1 MSPMKT
7 QICLALLTLLLCF
20 SCRSDKADKV
30 LSRFDTY
37 DIRDLADIK
46 KEGTLKA
53 LIAYSG
59 TSYFLY
65 RGQPMGYEYEM
76 LRKLAEH
83 FKLDLELTIARD
95 LNQMLEELK
104 TGSIDI
110 VAHGLAIT
118 KERQKIASFTDYLY
132 LTQQVL
138 VQRKPDNYEQLKY
151 RQKQRSLIN
160 DPVELIGDTVS
171 VRKNSSY
178 YLRLLHLSDELGEDI
193 IIDTLKGNL
202 STDEIIKMVA
212 DGKIKYTIADSN
224 IAHINASSYP
234 ELDVGVPISSS
245 QRIAWAV
252 RPDATELLEATN
264 NWIKNNRKKQEF
276 NVIFNKYFK
285 NKRRFNRRV
294 RSEFYSLNNNQIS
307 KYDDIIK
314 FNAAEI
320 GWDWRLLA
328 SLIYQESQF
337 NLDAKSWAGARGL
350 MQMMPGTAKELGVN
364 NILDPKDNIA
374 GGSAYLKKM
383 YDRFE
388 EVSDTIQ
395 RTKFA
400 MAAYNCG
407 FSHVKDAQ
415 KLAEFRE
422 LDPLIWD
429 SNVAEMIRA
438 LSFPQNYNLDF
449 VKFGYVNGKE
459 PYNYVDQIY
468 KRYDHYTRFIQ
479 N

>member
-1 MSPMKT
+1 MKT
-7 QICLALLTLLLCF
+7 RFCLAVITILLCF
-20 SCRSDKADKV
+20 SCRSDKAESQS
-30 LSRFDTY
+30 SRFDTY
-37 DIRDLADIK
+37 NIRDLADIRK
-46 KEGTLKA
+46 DGKLRA

-76 LRKLAEH
+76 LQKMAEH
-83 FKLDLELTIARD
+83 FNLTLELQVARD
-95 LNQMLEELK
+95 LDQMLEELQE
-104 TGSIDI
+104 GNIDI

-138 VQRKPDNYEQLKY
+138 VQRKPDNWDQLKY

-234 ELDVGVPISSS
+234 ELDVEVPVSSS

-252 RPDATELLEATN
+252 SPGASELLEATN
-264 NWIKNNRKKQEF
+264 KWIINNRKKQEF

-285 NKRRFNRRV
+285 NERRFKRRV
-294 RSEFYSLNNNQIS
+294 KSEFYSLNNDQIS
-307 KYDDIIK
+307 KYDEIIK
-314 FNAAEI
+314 MNASKI

-337 NLDAKSWAGARGL
+337 NMDAKSWAGARGL

-374 GGSAYLKKM
+374 GGGAYLKKM

-388 EVSDTIQ
+388 EVNDTIQ

-407 FSHVKDAQ
+407 YSHVRDAQ
-415 KLAEFRE
+415 KLAEYNG
-422 LDPLIWD
+422 LDPYTWD
-429 SNVAEMIRA
+429 QSTDQMILA
-438 LSFPQNYNLDF
+438 LSIPKNYNMDI
-449 VKFGYVNGKE
+449 VKHGYVNGKE
-459 PYNYVDQIY
+459 PFNYVGQIFE
-468 KRYDHYTRFIQ
+468 RYDHYKQFI
-479 N
+479 NP

>member
-1 MSPMKT
+1 MKK
-7 QICLALLTLLLCF
+7 QLIVICLGLLFCF
-20 SCRSDKADKV
+20 SCKSDKQTYT
-30 LSRFDTY
+30 RFENY
-37 DIRDLADIK
+37 VIRDLADIK
-46 KEGTLKA
+46 KSGKLRA

-65 RGQPMGYEYEM
+65 KGQPMGYEFEM
-76 LRKLAEH
+76 LQKLAAH
-83 FKLDLELTIARD
+83 FNLDLELKIARD
-95 LNQMLEELK
+95 LNQMLDVLK
-104 TGSIDI
+104 SGDVDI

-118 KERQKIASFTDYLY
+118 KERQRVASFTDYLY

-138 VQRKPDNYEQLKY
+138 VQRKPDNWNKLKWKD
-151 RQKQRSLIN
+151 KQRVLIN
-160 DPVELIGDTVS
+160 DPVQLIGDTVS

-193 IIDTLKGNL
+193 HIDTIQGNI

-224 IAHINASSYP
+224 LAHINASYYP
-234 ELDVGVPISSS
+234 ELDVEVPMSTS

-252 RPDATELLEATN
+252 QSDATELLDSTN
-264 NWIKNNRKKQEF
+264 IWIRNHRKKEEF

-285 NKRRFNRRV
+285 NKRSFKRRV
-294 RSEFYSLNNNQIS
+294 KSEFFSLNNQQIS
-307 KYDDIIK
+307 PYDQIIK
-314 FNAAEI
+314 ANAAKI

-337 NLDAKSWAGARGL
+337 KSDAKSWAGAKGM

-364 NILDPKDNIA
+364 NVLDPQDNIA
-374 GGSAYLKKM
+374 GGSLYLRKLF
-383 YDRFE
+383 DRFP
-388 EVSDTIQ
+388 EVTDTIQ

-415 KLAEFRE
+415 NLALHNN
-422 LDPLIWD
+422 LDPGVWD
-429 SNVAEMIRA
+429 NNVADMVLA
-438 LSFPQNYNLDF
+438 LSFPKNYNMEF
-449 VKFGYVNGKE
+449 IKFGYVNGKE
-459 PYNYVDQIY
+459 PFRYVNQIFQRYAHY
-468 KRYDHYTRFIQ
+468 KQFIDP
-479 N
+479 

>member
-1 MSPMKT
+1 MKT
-7 QICLALLTLLLCF
+7 HICLALLTLLLCF
-20 SCRSDKADKV
+20 ACRSDKGDKQ

-37 DIRDLADIK
+37 DIRDLADIRK
-46 KEGTLKA
+46 DGKLRA

-76 LRKLAEH
+76 LQKLAEH
-83 FKLDLELTIARD
+83 FKLDLELQIARD
-95 LNQMLEELK
+95 LNQMLEELRK
-104 TGSIDI
+104 GNIDI

-138 VQRKPDNYEQLKY
+138 VQRKPDNWDQLKY
-151 RQKQRSLIN
+151 RQKQRSLVN

-193 IIDTLKGNL
+193 IIDTLRGNL

-234 ELDVGVPISSS
+234 ELDVEVPISSS

-252 RPDATELLEATN
+252 RPSATKLLEETN
-264 NWIKNNRKKQEF
+264 TWIRNNRRKHEF

-285 NKRRFNRRV
+285 NERRFKRRV
-294 RSEFYSLNNNQIS
+294 KSEFYSLNNKQIS

-314 FNAAEI
+314 MNAAKI

-337 NLDAKSWAGARGL
+337 NIEAKSWAGARGL

-374 GGSAYLKKM
+374 GGSAYLKKLF
-383 YDRFE
+383 DRFTD
-388 EVSDTIQ
+388 VTDTIQ

-407 FSHVKDAQ
+407 YSHVRDAQ
-415 KLAEFRE
+415 KLAEFKH
-422 LDPLIWD
+422 LDPHSWD
-429 SNVAEMIRA
+429 ANVAEMVRA
-438 LSFPQNYNLDF
+438 LSFPKNYNLDF
-449 VKFGYVNGKE
+449 IKFGYVNGNE
-459 PYNYVDQIY
+459 PYAYINQIFE
-468 KRYDHYTRFIQ
+468 RYNHYTHFIEK
-479 N
+479 

>member
-1 MSPMKT
+1 MKT
-7 QICLALLTLLLCF
+7 RFCLALLTIVLCF
-20 SCRSDKADKV
+20 SCRSDKAE
-30 LSRFDTY
+30 LAGSRFDSY
-37 DIRDLADIK
+37 DIRDLADIRK
-46 KEGTLKA
+46 DGKLKA

-76 LRKLAEH
+76 LLKLAEH
-83 FKLDLELTIARD
+83 FNLDLELQIARD
-95 LNQMLEELK
+95 LNQMLEELRK
-104 TGSIDI
+104 GNIDI

-138 VQRKPDNYEQLKY
+138 VQRKPDNWDQLAY
-151 RQKQRSLIN
+151 RQKKRSLIN
-160 DPVELIGDTVS
+160 DAVELIGETVS

-212 DGKIKYTIADSN
+212 EGKIKYTIADSN

-234 ELDVGVPISSS
+234 ELDVEVPVSSS

-252 RPDATELLEATN
+252 RPNASELLEATN
-264 NWIKNNRKKQEF
+264 TWIRNNRRKQEF

-285 NKRRFNRRV
+285 NERRYKRRV
-294 RSEFYSLNNNQIS
+294 KSEFYSLNNEQIS

-314 FNAAEI
+314 MNAAKI
-320 GWDWRLLA
+320 DWDWRILA

-337 NLDAKSWAGARGL
+337 NTSAKSWAGAKGL

-364 NILDPKDNIA
+364 NILDPNDNIA

-388 EVSDTIQ
+388 EVTDTMQ

-407 FSHVKDAQ
+407 YSHVRDAQ
-415 KLAEFRE
+415 RLAEYNG
-422 LDPLIWD
+422 LDPYVWD
-429 SNVAEMIRA
+429 QSTDQMILA
-438 LSFPQNYNLDF
+438 LSFPKNYNLDF
-449 VKFGYVNGKE
+449 ITSGYVNGKE
-459 PYNYVDQIY
+459 PFSYVNQIFERYN
-468 KRYDHYTRFIQ
+468 HYTHFIE
-479 N
+479 

>member
-1 MSPMKT
+1 MVKNRLF
-7 QICLALLTLLLCF
+7 ILVLGLVFFIACK
-20 SCRSDKADKV
+20 SDKAKESY
-30 LSRFDTY
+30 SRFDSY
-37 DIRDLADIK
+37 DIWDLPDMK
-46 KEGTLKA
+46 KDGKLRA

-65 RGQPMGYEYEM
+65 KGQPMGYEYEM
-76 LRKLAEH
+76 LQRLADH
-83 FKLDLELTIARD
+83 FNLDLELTIARD
-95 LNQMLEELK
+95 LNQMLDELK
-104 TGSIDI
+104 EGNVDI

-118 KERQKIASFTDYLY
+118 KQRQKKASFTDYLY

-138 VQRKPDNYEQLKY
+138 VQRKPDNWDKLRWRDQ
-151 RQKQRSLIN
+151 QRVLIN
-160 DPVELIGDTVS
+160 DPVQLIGDTVS

-193 IIDTLKGNL
+193 HIDTVQGNL

-224 IAHINASSYP
+224 LAHINASSYP
-234 ELDVGVPISSS
+234 ELDVEVPMSSS

-252 RPDATELLEATN
+252 RPDASVLLDSTN
-264 NWIKNNRKKQEF
+264 MWIRNHRKKEEF

-285 NKRRFNRRV
+285 NKRSFKRRV
-294 RSEFYSLNNNQIS
+294 KSDFFSLNNNQIS
-307 KYDDIIK
+307 SYDDIIK
-314 FNAAEI
+314 LNATKI

-337 NLDAKSWAGARGL
+337 KTNANSWAGAKGL

-364 NILDPKDNIA
+364 NILDPRDNIA
-374 GGSAYLKKM
+374 GGSLYLKRM
-383 YDRFE
+383 FDRFPK
-388 EVSDTIQ
+388 VTDSVQ

-415 KLAEFRE
+415 NLAVHNQ
-422 LDPLIWD
+422 LDPNQWD
-429 SNVAEMIRA
+429 DNVEEMILA
-438 LSFPQNYNLDF
+438 LSLPKNYNLDL

-459 PYNYVDQIY
+459 PFRYVDQIY
-468 KRYDHYTRFIQ
+468 KRFSHYEQFIDP
-479 N
+479 

>member
-1 MSPMKT
+1 MRT
-7 QICLALLTLLLCF
+7 RLCLVLITFLLCF
-20 SCRSDKADKV
+20 SCRSDKAGSK
-30 LSRFDTY
+30 LSRFDSY
-37 DIRDLADIK
+37 DIRDLTDIRR
-46 KEGTLKA
+46 EGKLKA

-95 LNQMLEELK
+95 LNQMLEELR
-104 TGSIDI
+104 TGSVDI

-138 VQRKPDNYEQLKY
+138 VQRKPDNWDKMRFKE
-151 RQKQRSLIN
+151 KQRSLVN

-193 IIDTLKGNL
+193 IIDTLGGNL

-234 ELDVGVPISSS
+234 ELDVEVPMSSS

-252 RPDATELLEATN
+252 RPDAPELLEATN
-264 NWIKNNRKKQEF
+264 EWIRSNRKKRAF

-307 KYDDIIK
+307 KYDKIIK
-314 FNAAEI
+314 TNAAQI

-337 NLDAKSWAGARGL
+337 NIEAKSWAGAQGL
-350 MQMMPGTAKELGVN
+350 MQMMPGTAKELGIN
-364 NILDPKDNIA
+364 NILDPNDNIA
-374 GGSAYLKKM
+374 GGSAYLKKL
-383 YDRFE
+383 YDRFTD
-388 EVSDTIQ
+388 VTDSIQ

-400 MAAYNCG
+400 MASYNCG
-407 FSHVKDAQ
+407 YSHVKDAQ
-415 KLAEFRE
+415 KLAEYRD
-422 LDPLIWD
+422 LDPNLWD
-429 SNVAEMIRA
+429 GNVAEMILA
-438 LSFPQNYNLDF
+438 LSFPKNYNLDF
-449 VKFGYVNGKE
+449 IKYGYVNGKE
-459 PYNYVDQIY
+459 PYRYVDEIF
-468 KRYDHYTRFIQ
+468 KRYAHYTQFIDP
-479 N
+479 

>member
-1 MSPMKT
+1 MKT
-7 QICLALLTLLLCF
+7 RFCLALLTIVLCF
-20 SCRSDKADKV
+20 SCRSDKAK
-30 LSRFDTY
+30 LAGSRFDSY
-37 DIRDLADIK
+37 DIRDLADIRK
-46 KEGTLKA
+46 DGKLKA

-76 LRKLAEH
+76 LLKLAEH
-83 FKLDLELTIARD
+83 FNLDLELQIARD
-95 LNQMLEELK
+95 LNQMLEELRK
-104 TGSIDI
+104 GNIDI

-138 VQRKPDNYEQLKY
+138 VQRKPDNWDQLAY
-151 RQKQRSLIN
+151 RQKKRSLIN
-160 DPVELIGDTVS
+160 DAVELIGETVS

-212 DGKIKYTIADSN
+212 EGKIKYTIADSN

-234 ELDVGVPISSS
+234 ELDVEVPVSSS

-252 RPDATELLEATN
+252 RPNASELLEATN
-264 NWIKNNRKKQEF
+264 TWIRNNRRKQEF

-285 NKRRFNRRV
+285 NERRYKRRV
-294 RSEFYSLNNNQIS
+294 KSEFYSLNNEQIS

-314 FNAAEI
+314 MNAAKI
-320 GWDWRLLA
+320 DWDWRILA

-337 NLDAKSWAGARGL
+337 NTSAKSWAGAKGL

-364 NILDPKDNIA
+364 NILDPNDNIA

-388 EVSDTIQ
+388 EVTDTMQ

-407 FSHVKDAQ
+407 YSHVRDAQ
-415 KLAEFRE
+415 RLAEYNG
-422 LDPLIWD
+422 LDPYVWD
-429 SNVAEMIRA
+429 QSTDQMILA
-438 LSFPQNYNLDF
+438 LSFPKNYNLDF
-449 VKFGYVNGKE
+449 ITSGYVNGKE
-459 PYNYVDQIY
+459 PFSYVNQIFERYN
-468 KRYDHYTRFIQ
+468 HYTHFIE
-479 N
+479 

>member
-1 MSPMKT
+1 MNNQSY
-7 QICLALLTLLLCF
+7 LVLLLLLLCF
-20 SCRSDKADKV
+20 SCRSDKAETK
-30 LSRFDTY
+30 LSRFDSY
-37 DIRDLADIK
+37 DIRDLPDIRK
-46 KEGTLKA
+46 DGKLRA

-83 FKLDLELTIARD
+83 FELDLDLKIARD
-95 LNQMLEELK
+95 LNQMLDELRE
-104 TGSIDI
+104 GNIDI

-138 VQRKPDNYEQLKY
+138 VQRKPDNWDKLKY
-151 RQKQRSLIN
+151 DEKKRSLIN
-160 DPVELIGDTVS
+160 DPVELIGETVS

-178 YLRLLHLSDELGEDI
+178 FLRLLHLSDEIGEDI

-224 IAHINASSYP
+224 LAHINASTYP
-234 ELDVGVPISSS
+234 ELDVEIPVSSS

-252 RPDATELLEATN
+252 RPNATELLEATN
-264 NWIKNNRKKQEF
+264 SWIRNNRKKKEF

-294 RSEFYSLNNNQIS
+294 RSEFYSLNNQQIS
-307 KYDDIIK
+307 NYDEIIK
-314 FNAAEI
+314 LNAAKI
-320 GWDWRLLA
+320 DWDWRLLA

-337 NLDAKSWAGARGL
+337 NIDAKSWAGARGL

-364 NILDPKDNIA
+364 NIRDPRDNIA

-383 YDRFE
+383 FDRFT
-388 EVSDTIQ
+388 EVNDTIQ

-407 FSHVKDAQ
+407 YSHVRDAQ

-422 LDPLIWD
+422 LDPLTWD
-429 SNVAEMIRA
+429 ANVAEMIRA

-459 PYNYVDQIY
+459 PYNYVDQIF

>member
-1 MSPMKT
+1 MKN
-7 QICLALLTLLLCF
+7 QLIVILLALIFSF
-20 SCRSDKADKV
+20 SCKSDKETYT
-30 LSRFDTY
+30 RFENY
-37 DIRDLADIK
+37 SVRDLADIK
-46 KEGTLKA
+46 KSGKLRA

-65 RGQPMGYEYEM
+65 KGQPMGYEFEM
-76 LRKLAEH
+76 LQKLANH
-83 FKLDLELTIARD
+83 FDLDLELIIARD
-95 LNQMLEELK
+95 LNRMLDELK
-104 TGSIDI
+104 AGNVDI

-138 VQRKPDNYEQLKY
+138 VQRKPDNWDKLKW
-151 RQKQRSLIN
+151 RDQQRVLIN
-160 DPVELIGDTVS
+160 DPVQLIGDTVS

-193 IIDTLKGNL
+193 HIDTIQGNL

-224 IAHINASSYP
+224 LAHINASSYP
-234 ELDVGVPISSS
+234 ELDVEVPISSS

-252 RPDATELLEATN
+252 QPSASTFLDSTN
-264 NWIKNNRKKQEF
+264 IWIKSHRKKEEF

-285 NKRRFNRRV
+285 NKRSFKRRV
-294 RSEFYSLNNNQIS
+294 KSDFFSLNNQQIS
-307 KYDDIIK
+307 PYDQIIK
-314 FNAAEI
+314 TNASKI

-337 NLDAKSWAGARGL
+337 KTDAHSWAGAKGL

-364 NILDPKDNIA
+364 NIQDPKDNIA
-374 GGSAYLKKM
+374 GGSLYLKRL
-383 YDRFE
+383 YDRFPQ
-388 EVSDTIQ
+388 VSDSIQ

-407 FSHVKDAQ
+407 YSHVKDAQ
-415 KLAEFRE
+415 NLAVKNN
-422 LDPLIWD
+422 LDPNIWD
-429 SNVAEMIRA
+429 KNVSEMILA
-438 LSFPQNYNLDF
+438 LSYPKNYNLPII
-449 VKFGYVNGKE
+449 KFGYVNGKE
-459 PYNYVDQIY
+459 PYRYVSQIFE
-468 KRYDHYTRFIQ
+468 RYNHYIQFIEQ
-479 N
+479 